1 MARKPVAR
9 EAVLDAFESLLIE
22 EGERAATLDAVARLA
37 GVSKGGLLYH
47 FPNKEAMISVLL
59 ERLDRLL
66 AEDLAA
72 MAAAPEGAAAF
83 FIKSSV
89 WADTPLDRVFVA
101 ATRLAEVAHQE
112 TLRRMAAVQAS
123 WLELLAADVGRQQ
136 FQPTGLHRGHP
147 AQRFL
152 VGHFGEPGGGHED
165 PVQRRVRPD
174 GGLDEERRGA
184 FRGGSHGGEVLGEQ
198 PVQPFQQDG
207 NHRLLVGEVVEQP
220 ALGDAGQPGHSIQRR
235 CTFALFDEQGFERVK
250 DGFAGDG
257 FSGHGS
263 NHAPRRGSVLRSV
276 L

>member
-1 MARKPVAR
+1 MIGTMARKPVAR
-9 EAVLDAFESLLIE
+9 EAVLDAFESLLIG

-123 WLELLAADVGRQQ
+123 WLELLASDVG
-136 FQPTGLHRGHP
+136 PAMAKPVLYMGDGLYFNAMLARG
-147 AQRFL
+147 
-152 VGHFGEPGGGHED
+152 PGGPLPEVG
-165 PVQRRVRPD
+165 PD
-174 GGLDEERRGA
+174 VESLLTALERLRG
-184 FRGGSHGGEVLGEQ
+184 
-198 PVQPFQQDG
+198 
-207 NHRLLVGEVVEQP
+207 
-220 ALGDAGQPGHSIQRR
+220 
-235 CTFALFDEQGFERVK
+235 
-250 DGFAGDG
+250 
-257 FSGHGS
+257 
-263 NHAPRRGSVLRSV
+263 
-276 L
+276 

>member
-1 MARKPVAR
+1 MSGPGKNPLPPRGMIGTMARKPVAR

-22 EGERAATLDAVARLA
+22 EGERAATLDAVAKLA

-123 WLELLAADVGRQQ
+123 WLELLAADVG
-136 FQPTGLHRGHP
+136 PAMAKPVLYMGDGLYFNAMLARG
-147 AQRFL
+147 
-152 VGHFGEPGGGHED
+152 PGGPLPEVG
-165 PVQRRVRPD
+165 PD
-174 GGLDEERRGA
+174 VE
-184 FRGGSHGGEVLGEQ
+184 S
-198 PVQPFQQDG
+198 
-207 NHRLLVGEVVEQP
+207 LLT
-220 ALGDAGQPGHSIQRR
+220 ALGR
-235 CTFALFDEQGFERVK
+235 L
-250 DGFAGDG
+250 
-257 FSGHGS
+257 
-263 NHAPRRGSVLRSV
+263 RG
-276 L
+276 

>member
-1 MARKPVAR
+1 MMGRMARKPVAR

-112 TLRRMAAVQAS
+112 TLRRMAAVQES
-123 WLELLAADVGRQQ
+123 WLDLLAADVG
-136 FQPTGLHRGHP
+136 PAMAKPVLYMGDGLYFNAMLARG
-147 AQRFL
+147 
-152 VGHFGEPGGGHED
+152 PGGA
-165 PVQRRVRPD
+165 RP
-174 GGLDEERRGA
+174 EVGA
-184 FRGGSHGGEVLGEQ
+184 DVES
-198 PVQPFQQDG
+198 
-207 NHRLLVGEVVEQP
+207 RLT
-220 ALGDAGQPGHSIQRR
+220 ALGR
-235 CTFALFDEQGFERVK
+235 L
-250 DGFAGDG
+250 
-257 FSGHGS
+257 
-263 NHAPRRGSVLRSV
+263 RG
-276 L
+276 